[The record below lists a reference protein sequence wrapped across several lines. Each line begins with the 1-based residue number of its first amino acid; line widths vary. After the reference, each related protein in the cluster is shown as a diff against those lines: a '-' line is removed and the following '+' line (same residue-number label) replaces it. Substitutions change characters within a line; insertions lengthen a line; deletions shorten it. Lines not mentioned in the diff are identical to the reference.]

1 MKKILVVGSSGYVGN
16 YMMKTLARRYPQVAV
31 VGMSRSAQPREEET
45 ARLPNVSY
53 VKGDAL
59 EPESFK
65 QYLQDVD
72 GVVHCVGTL
81 IEKKNNPKLTYN
93 AMNRDTVINV
103 AAELQEIAEAKGEN
117 RTFVLISSEKAPPFL
132 DAYLTSKIEAED
144 YLFKECPNLKST
156 AIRPGFIWD
165 PSHRWWSIPRHYGV
179 DIAWWMN
186 ENIARQLPFSSYYD
200 FLFPAKSIRL
210 STLAHFVDQ
219 GVTGSLGDTKV
230 VRNEALIQYEAENPQ
245 K

>member
-53 VKGDAL
+53 VNGDAL

-103 AAELQEIAEAKGEN
+103 AAEL
-117 RTFVLISSEKAPPFL
+117 
-132 DAYLTSKIEAED
+132 
-144 YLFKECPNLKST
+144 
-156 AIRPGFIWD
+156 
-165 PSHRWWSIPRHYGV
+165 
-179 DIAWWMN
+179 
-186 ENIARQLPFSSYYD
+186 
-200 FLFPAKSIRL
+200 
-210 STLAHFVDQ
+210 
-219 GVTGSLGDTKV
+219 
-230 VRNEALIQYEAENPQ
+230 
-245 K
+245 